1 MSAELSRGSRQGG
14 EIGASVSW
22 CRCAR
27 EAGAALRGT
36 TRLLAAVGSILHP
49 FNSPNI
55 NLPNVAASGRTHA
68 TDGNLYGLR
77 MGSILYR
84 ITTSGGSHEL
94 GAMTS
99 TQNIDVDLMEA
110 ADVTLWGD
118 FFQPPG
124 VMFDSTLSGGVLS
137 SITLNAA
144 VVGSQPFGRLQA
156 ADRKIY
162 GHVVGCERDVVERN
176 VPWDGWLCR
185 RRRESSTLNW

>member
-1 MSAELSRGSRQGG
+1 MRSVRVSGG
-14 EIGASVSW
+14 VD
-22 CRCAR
+22 AR

-94 GAMTS
+94 GAMTP

-124 VMFDSTLSGGVLS
+124 VMFNSTLSGGVLS
-137 SITLNAA
+137 SITLDAA
-144 VVGSQPFGRLQA
+144 VVGGSAL
-156 ADRKIY
+156 
-162 GHVVGCERDVVERN
+162 
-176 VPWDGWLCR
+176 DGCR
-185 RRRESSTLNW
+185 RRTGKSMACRRLRAGRR